1 MSIRKT
7 LAVLAVVM
15 TTVVPAQADEGLG
28 VATQFAGSIV
38 SSSEALLPGSS
49 DSLGSEQVTGQ
60 CTYAGQTTLTGGQ
73 MQYEYGGEAVA
84 TSTSLS
90 QPELTV
96 IKCTLI
102 SPKQGL
108 PGEQDTLTAS
118 FGDVACPGGAC
129 ASAGLVVGWP
139 VRPVKVC
146 ISGYAIFGPTPVV
159 TKTIAPACK
168 TSTL

>member
-7 LAVLAVVM
+7 LAVLAVVV

-38 SSSEALLPGSS
+38 SSSEALPAGSS

-84 TSTSLS
+84 TSTSVS

-96 IKCTLI
+96 VKCTLI
-102 SPKQGL
+102 SAAQGL
-108 PGEQDTLTAS
+108 PGEQGTLTDS
-118 FGDVACPGGAC
+118 FEVACPGPAC
-129 ASAGLVVGWP
+129 ATAKVVGGWP

-146 ISGYAIFGPTPVV
+146 VSGYAIFGPAPVV
-159 TKTIAPACK
+159 TKNITPACK